1 MRATLVLPL
10 IAGLALTTM
19 ISACAT
25 PAPMPGGQPGG
36 EPQVGS
42 GDDCAVIAAIGKEHY
57 RFNAADNVPPPLWLD
72 ADGSD
77 WAPRCDW
84 ARYGLD
90 FPTKHDPNR
99 PPAAGER
106 LRWVQFKQPRY
117 DGAGAVV
124 ETAIM
129 HGPLAGM
136 GYECRVRSGFA
147 GWTVQECKAGWV
159 S

>member
-1 MRATLVLPL
+1 MRALLT
-10 IAGLALTTM
+10 AGLAALLV
-19 ISACAT
+19 SACAT
-25 PAPMPGGQPGG
+25 PAPLPGG
-36 EPQVGS
+36 EPGGGPQAGS

-72 ADGSD
+72 AARSN
-77 WAPRCDW
+77 WAPQCDW
-84 ARYGLD
+84 ARHGLS
-90 FPTKHDPNR
+90 FPTRHDPNR
-99 PPAAGER
+99 PPATGER
-106 LRWVQFKQPRY
+106 IRWVQFKQPRY

-124 ETAIM
+124 ETSIM

-147 GWTVQECKAGWV
+147 GWTVEECKAGWV